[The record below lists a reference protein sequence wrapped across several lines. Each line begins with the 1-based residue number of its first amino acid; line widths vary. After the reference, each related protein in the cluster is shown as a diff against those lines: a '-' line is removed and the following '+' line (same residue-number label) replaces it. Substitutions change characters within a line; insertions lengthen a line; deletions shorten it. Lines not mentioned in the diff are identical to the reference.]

1 MSRSVASTSATMI
14 SSSSSSAAM
23 ETSSRQ
29 EVTRSAP
36 PEQQVGGNADGYN
49 RTHLPILNQHNLQG
63 SLSDINYLAQ
73 IAEARAAGQARKEE
87 AIRRREEFVMKQSE
101 AKLVSSKSVQ
111 QLNAEREEMIARE
124 VAKIQVGFT
133 LQGDSGGL
141 RHGLG

>member
-1 MSRSVASTSATMI
+1 
-14 SSSSSSAAM
+14 
-23 ETSSRQ
+23 
-29 EVTRSAP
+29 
-36 PEQQVGGNADGYN
+36 
-49 RTHLPILNQHNLQG
+49 
-63 SLSDINYLAQ
+63 
-73 IAEARAAGQARKEE
+73 
-87 AIRRREEFVMKQSE
+87 MKQSE

>member
-1 MSRSVASTSATMI
+1 M
-14 SSSSSSAAM
+14 
-23 ETSSRQ
+23 Q
-29 EVTRSAP
+29 
-36 PEQQVGGNADGYN
+36 
-49 RTHLPILNQHNLQG
+49 LPILNQHNLQG

-124 VAKIQVGFT
+124 VAKIQVGFMKKSC
-133 LQGDSGGL
+133 QSGL
-141 RHGLG
+141 PDDFSLGSCRPSRGR